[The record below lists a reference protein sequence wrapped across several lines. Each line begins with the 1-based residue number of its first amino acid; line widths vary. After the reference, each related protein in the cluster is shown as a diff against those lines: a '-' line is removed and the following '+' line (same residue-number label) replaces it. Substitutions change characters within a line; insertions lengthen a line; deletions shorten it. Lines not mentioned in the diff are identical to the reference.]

1 MSTRAAALPM
11 SARELALTLLLL
23 APLGIMLM
31 LMAPIPQDPGYHA
44 LADHRALFGIPN
56 FANVVSNLPFLIVGG
71 IGLRLCLRD
80 GANGATRAWAVFF
93 LGVLLVAFGSGYYH
107 AQPNSDAL
115 TWDRLPMTIAF
126 MALFA
131 ALVAEHVRPE
141 FEHGML
147 RGAILVGLVSVGW
160 WRYTDDLRL
169 YAWVQ
174 FAPLVA
180 LVYIALA
187 FPARYSHRGYLIAG
201 LIFYALAKV
210 AEHWDAALWSAT
222 GALVSGHTVKHLL
235 AALAPYCVY
244 LMLRKRTRIV
254 DGESARSQPMTA
266 RTL

>member
-1 MSTRAAALPM
+1 MSP
-11 SARELALTLLLL
+11 RELALVVLLL
-23 APLGIMLM
+23 APLGIMLTV
-31 LMAPIPQDPGYHA
+31 MAPIPQDPAYHA
-44 LADHRALFGIPN
+44 LADDRALLGVPN
-56 FANVVSNLPFLIVGG
+56 FANVISNLPFLIVGWM
-71 IGLRLCLRD
+71 GLRLCLS
-80 GANGATRAWAVFF
+80 GHGQGATRAWTVFF

-107 AQPNSDAL
+107 AQPNSETLA
-115 TWDRLPMTIAF
+115 WDRLPMTIAF

-147 RGAILVGLVSVGW
+147 RGAILVGLVAVGW

-187 FPARYSHRGYLIAG
+187 FPARYSHRGYMVAG
-201 LIFYALAKV
+201 LVFYALAKV
-210 AEHWDAALWSAT
+210 AEHWDAAFFSAA
-222 GALVSGHTVKHLL
+222 GGIISGHSLKHLL

-244 LMLRKRTRIV
+244 LMLRKR
-254 DGESARSQPMTA
+254 EPLPAR
-266 RTL
+266 